1 MIHLTGYSCWNIH
14 STKQK
19 YVWMQFCMMKMKRL
33 VCGWQIVEEITK
45 NKEKKT
51 GKYRF
56 LFRFIQ
62 KTIVLVLLLFILLTF
77 VFQIFRMTGNNMSPY
92 VRDGDLCIFYRLDQ
106 IYLNDVVL
114 YEDENGKK
122 RVGRVV
128 GSGGQTVSFAD
139 EGGYLI
145 DDYQPIEENPYET
158 YAAKK
163 GTVKYPLQLKEDE
176 YFILNDFRELTTDS
190 REQGAIQKS
199 QIKGK
204 LLFLMRRRNF

>member
-1 MIHLTGYSCWNIH
+1 MLEYSFNK
-14 STKQK
+14 TK
-19 YVWMQFCMMKMKRL
+19 VCMDAILYDEDEKTCMR
-33 VCGWQIVEEITK
+33 VRIVEEITK

-56 LFRFIQ
+56 LFRFCI

-204 LLFLMRRRNF
+204 LIFLMRRRNF

>member
-1 MIHLTGYSCWNIH
+1 M
-14 STKQK
+14 
-19 YVWMQFCMMKMKRL
+19 
-33 VCGWQIVEEITK
+33 EEITK

-56 LFRFIQ
+56 LFRFLQ
-62 KTIVLVLLLFILLTF
+62 KTSGLVVLLFILLTF

-139 EGGYLI
+139 EG
-145 DDYQPIEENPYET
+145 
-158 YAAKK
+158 
-163 GTVKYPLQLKEDE
+163 
-176 YFILNDFRELTTDS
+176 
-190 REQGAIQKS
+190 
-199 QIKGK
+199 
-204 LLFLMRRRNF
+204 

>member
-1 MIHLTGYSCWNIH
+1 M
-14 STKQK
+14 
-19 YVWMQFCMMKMKRL
+19 
-33 VCGWQIVEEITK
+33 
-45 NKEKKT
+45 
-51 GKYRF
+51 
-56 LFRFIQ
+56 
-62 KTIVLVLLLFILLTF
+62 
-77 VFQIFRMTGNNMSPY
+77 
-92 VRDGDLCIFYRLDQ
+92 
-106 IYLNDVVL
+106 
-114 YEDENGKK
+114 
-122 RVGRVV
+122 

>member
-1 MIHLTGYSCWNIH
+1 M
-14 STKQK
+14 
-19 YVWMQFCMMKMKRL
+19 
-33 VCGWQIVEEITK
+33 EEITK

-56 LFRFIQ
+56 LFCFIQ

-92 VRDGDLCIFYRLDQ
+92 VRDGDLCIFYRLDK

-114 YEDENGKK
+114 YENKEGKK
-122 RVGRVV
+122 QVGRIIA
-128 GSGGQTVSFAD
+128 SGGQTVSFAE
-139 EGGYLI
+139 EGGYLV

-190 REQGAIQKS
+190 RKQGAIQKS